1 MVDNMDENAIF
12 VKLNEYKD
20 ALGQFD
26 LLKQKVSEAKVVLA
40 KVEELKKEEK
50 AEIELWQNSVKEIER
65 KIRYIDG
72 LIVGGN

>member
-12 VKLNEYKD
+12 VKLNEYKE

-26 LLKQKVSEAKVVLA
+26 LLKQKVAEAKVVLS
-40 KVEELKKEEK
+40 KVEELKREEK